1 MNNSSSLQ
9 TGMCQHAYY
18 ISNVLILG
26 PSLCSRPRK
35 KIQCT
40 EFTWWACSLAT
51 LEYGDRGPVVLSS
64 NVGGG
69 YQKFS
74 CIKKSGYGQNGKWI
88 LDSQEIMAIHQS
100 KSDICTRN
108 NGQEEAKS
116 HFLVAEA
123 WVPNCNTDNSS
134 GSTGPP
140 GKPFFPNWCFSF
152 QGLPL
157 KYYHKLG
164 GLK

>member
-1 MNNSSSLQ
+1 
-9 TGMCQHAYY
+9 
-18 ISNVLILG
+18 
-26 PSLCSRPRK
+26 
-35 KIQCT
+35 
-40 EFTWWACSLAT
+40 
-51 LEYGDRGPVVLSS
+51 
-64 NVGGG
+64 
-69 YQKFS
+69 
-74 CIKKSGYGQNGKWI
+74 
-88 LDSQEIMAIHQS
+88 MAIHQS

-123 WVPNCNTDNSS
+123 WVPNCNTDNSR

-164 GLK
+164 GLKWQKCIHSQFWRLKVWNEDVSRAAPPLGFWREPYLASSSLLAVIPSVVGIPWLTAVSFQSLSLSSHDILPVVPLNSYDIFLFF